1 MKLATR
7 SAALAAA
14 TLLTVTGCSQE
25 AGPAGETPT
34 IGEDPSAPDDPET
47 APSDPPGGAVPDGE
61 QLALDYPDVGL
72 TYAALPEVEGAQGD
86 ALATY
91 VAYEHGLRQLSRTAR
106 ISPELADAAGQS
118 LMPTLRNT
126 VKYLRSNHLRY
137 AGTTTID
144 VTVDGG
150 SSQTMVLDLCT
161 DATDLRLVSQGKERP
176 VKGLQRAKGR
186 VTLNTIGGT
195 SEWAVTD
202 YTTLEE
208 PC

>member
-7 SAALAAA
+7 SGALAAA
-14 TLLTVTGCSQE
+14 MLLTVSGCSEE
-25 AGPAGETPT
+25 AEPAGESPT
-34 IGEDPSAPDDPET
+34 IGEDPSASEEPEA
-47 APSDPPGGAVPDGE
+47 APSESPGSAAPDGE

-72 TYAALPEVEGAQGD
+72 TYAALPEVEGAQAD

-91 VAYEHGLRQLSRTAR
+91 VAYEHGLRRLSRTAR

-126 VKYLRSNHLRY
+126 VKYLKSNDLRY

-161 DATDLRLVSQGKERP
+161 DATDLRLVSKGNERP

-186 VTLNTIGGT
+186 VTLNTVGGT
-195 SEWAVTD
+195 SDWAVTD